1 VTCNVGAREL
11 SLYSNPPLT
20 SPLIRGENRL
30 INLHPHSYLA
40 SPFVKGRNSFAK
52 HSNRL
57 EAGYTLAGALIL
69 LAVMAIFMAL
79 AMESWTFIK
88 QRENEEELIFRGKQ
102 YVKAIALYHAKFNSF
117 PPDIDTLIKQKFL
130 RREFL
135 DPMTKS
141 GKWKVLRPDSLVQ
154 TGAAGQINQPGTG
167 GQQNDN
173 QDNSNANG
181 NGNSKSKSSQRDQ
194 GYEPGKIPTGFGQ
207 DQEQSQTSPF
217 DLSDA
222 EKNSDEEPESEVV
235 GPIVGVV
242 SRSKKTSIRVYNN
255 QNTYNKWYFVY
266 AVPQQQGQQPP
277 PGQQPPGKPP
287 KNGNTQTQN

>member
-1 VTCNVGAREL
+1 MECRIVICNKI
-11 SLYSNPPLT
+11 YPTT
-20 SPLIRGENRL
+20 STTT
-30 INLHPHSYLA
+30 
-40 SPFVKGRNSFAK
+40 
-52 HSNRL
+52 NRL
-57 EAGYTLAGALIL
+57 EHGYTLAGALVL

-117 PPDIDTLIKQKFL
+117 PPDVDTLIKQKFL

-167 GQQNDN
+167 EPNDN
-173 QDNSNANG
+173 QGNSNANS
-181 NGNSKSKSSQRDQ
+181 NKNQKDQ
-194 GYEPGKIPTGFGQ
+194 GYEPGKIPTGFGE
-207 DQEQSQTSPF
+207 DQEQTQTSPSG
-217 DLSDA
+217 LSDA
-222 EKNSDEEPESEVV
+222 EKNSDEEPESDVV

-266 AVPQQQGQQPP
+266 AAPQQQGQQPP